1 MPPGMK
7 RVGSVLISKFIKD
20 SDMKRKRRFSISL
33 CFFVFFFFF
42 LKPFPIIS
50 QDKVENRPI
59 KSVFVLIDGESKEGK
74 LEELIPINPGDI
86 FSLKS
91 IRDAV
96 KYIYKSGLFSDVQVY
111 VGDGPD
117 VELTFSLTKNLFVR
131 NIQFYGYEDVSRKKL
146 RENLFVLQEGRSF
159 SNEKLSKAKDELK
172 RVLENEGYFS
182 SDIEAS
188 TKVDKVNSQ
197 VDIRFDI
204 RSARKYRVGEISF
217 QGELL
222 VPESTLK
229 KKMHTQTG
237 KEFIPAVLEE
247 DLGRIR
253 GIYLELDY
261 QRVEVEIIEKT
272 FDDESGRVSFL
283 LNVIPYEKIEIVVE
297 GADIPMELLKP
308 IWAAGVFE
316 EWSLSEGKAKIINY
330 LREKNYLF
338 SNVTPSIKKENGNLY
353 VTYKVVLG
361 EKARIQDIE
370 IEGALFFTSS
380 QIRAELGI
388 PENLYFFKKINGA
401 RLYELLREIEFLY
414 RTRGF
419 SQTKVVLTFKKLQN
433 AVKPIFFIEEGRQDI
448 IDQIAM
454 EGSRSYP
461 DEQLLKEIGS
471 SEGGAFYQPNIQRDV
486 DRLEN
491 FYMNQGFRDLFIKA
505 VVQQGEE
512 GNYSIR
518 FQIDEGQKVFIDNII
533 ISGNEI
539 TRKNIILRELLI
551 REGDFAF
558 YNLITA
564 TKRRLEGLGIFTQVK
579 IEEIPVSP
587 DHINLIISLLEG
599 QRNYVSLG
607 LGIETKNVPNTFAVW
622 DYVVRPRGT
631 AELIRSNLF
640 GSAAQLSL
648 VGQVSLREQ
657 RAVASWEQPYF
668 LGIPAQLF
676 VNAWLE
682 REERESYSFERSG
695 LSLSMFHSLSEK
707 EEMILLTT
715 MKYARTTL
723 FELWVSESEVDR
735 QHFPFSTTSISGSFI
750 WDNRD
755 DPFNP
760 ERGFF
765 LSSVLEWAYPLFNAE
780 SNFQRTFSK
789 YQHYIPF
796 IPRVT
801 FIITTRLGLG
811 RGRMPIHER
820 FFAGGSNSFRG
831 VEFDELGPQDQYS
844 NNPIGGKALVLFNF
858 EMTFPILS
866 KMENLFGTAFFDT
879 GNVFERRKQVS
890 FINFQNAVGFG
901 LRYRTPLGPIRFELG
916 WNLNA
921 PPGRRKPLIFITIGN
936 VF

>member
-1 MPPGMK
+1 MA
-7 RVGSVLISKFIKD
+7 GSVLILKFIKD
-20 SDMKRKRRFSISL
+20 SDMDRKRRFYTSL
-33 CFFVFFFFF
+33 CLFVLFFSI
-42 LKPFPIIS
+42 KPFPIIC
-50 QDKVENRPI
+50 QDRVENRPI
-59 KSVFVLIDGESKEGK
+59 NSVLVLIDGESKEGE
-74 LEELIPINPGDI
+74 LGELIPITPGDI
-86 FSLKS
+86 FSLKV

-96 KYIYKSGLFSDVQVY
+96 KNIYKLGLFADVQVY
-111 VGDGPD
+111 IGDGPE

-131 NIQFYGYEDVSRKKL
+131 NIQFYGYEDVSRKEL

-159 SNEKLSKAKDELK
+159 SSEKLSKAKDELK
-172 RVLENEGYFS
+172 SVLENEGYFS
-182 SDIEAS
+182 PNIEAS
-188 TKVDKVNSQ
+188 TNVDRVNSQ

-204 RSARKYRVGEISF
+204 RSARKYTVGEISF
-217 QGELL
+217 KGELL
-222 VPESTLK
+222 VPEATLK
-229 KKMHTQTG
+229 KRMRTQTG
-237 KEFIPAVLEE
+237 REFIPVVLEE

-253 GIYLELDY
+253 EIYLELDY
-261 QRVEVEIIEKT
+261 QRVEVEIIEKA
-272 FDDESGRVSFL
+272 FDEESGRVSFL

-297 GADIPMELLKP
+297 GMDIPLELLKP
-308 IWAAGVFE
+308 IWVAGVFE

-338 SNVTPSIKKENGNLY
+338 SNVTPSIKRENENLF
-353 VTYKVVLG
+353 VTYKVVPG
-361 EKARIQDIE
+361 EKARIQNIE
-370 IEGALFFTSS
+370 IEGALFFTPS
-380 QIRAELGI
+380 QIREKLGI
-388 PENLYFFKKINGA
+388 PEKIPFFGKINGA
-401 RLYELLREIEFLY
+401 RLYELLKETESLY
-414 RTRGF
+414 RTSGF
-419 SQTKVVLTFKKLQN
+419 RETKVTLNFMKLQN
-433 AVKPIFFIEEGRQDI
+433 AVKPIINIEEGQQDI
-448 IDQIAM
+448 INQIFL

-461 DEQLLKEIGS
+461 DEQLLMEIDS
-471 SEGGAFYQPNIQRDV
+471 SEGGAFFQPNIQRDL

-491 FYMNQGFRDLFIKA
+491 FYMNQGFRDSSVRA
-505 VVQQGEE
+505 VVRQGEE

-518 FQIDEGQKVFIDNII
+518 FQIDEGRKVFVDNII
-533 ISGNEI
+533 ISGNEV

-558 YNLITA
+558 YDLIIA

-587 DHINLIISLLEG
+587 DHINLIINLIEG
-599 QRNYVSLG
+599 QRNYASLG
-607 LGIETKNVPNTFAVW
+607 LGIETKNVPKSFAVW

-631 AELIRSNLF
+631 AELIRSNIF

-648 VGQVSLREQ
+648 VGQVSIREQ

-668 LGIPAQLF
+668 LGIPTQLF

-695 LSLSMFHSLSEK
+695 LSFSMFHSLSEK
-707 EEMILLTT
+707 EEMVLLTT

-735 QHFPFSTTSISGSFI
+735 QHFPFSTTSISGSFV
-750 WDNRD
+750 WDKRD

-765 LSSVLEWAYPLFNAE
+765 LSSVLEWAYPLFHAE
-780 SNFQRTFSK
+780 SNYQRTFTK
-789 YQHYIPF
+789 YQHYIP
-796 IPRVT
+796 IISGVT
-801 FIITTRLGLG
+801 FTTTTRLGLG

-820 FFAGGSNSFRG
+820 FFAGGSHSFRG
-831 VEFDELGPQDQYS
+831 VVFDELGPQDPNS
-844 NNPIGGKALVLFNF
+844 NNPVGGKAIVLFNF

-866 KMENLFGTAFFDT
+866 KLENLFGTTFFDT
-879 GNVFERRKQVS
+879 GNVFERRKQVN

-921 PPGRRKPLIFITIGN
+921 PPGRCKPLVFITIGN